1 MDPVSKPPAGF
12 EYLTK
17 LDILVKI
24 TAKSN
29 GSTPETETYM
39 LKTYCEPNE
48 DAAKAANYTVTDSD
62 RAVTH
67 EYQIREER
75 SMADFEW
82 LFAKLGDFSNPKALP
97 NFPDKRTTRNDREK
111 VLQTFLYGCMLHPL
125 LRDADCLKAFLALPT
140 EQLHQFQKS
149 GKKSLYNTDQYNT
162 LIKSLRLELEKAQIR
177 TKVNGLVDRQKK
189 QKQRLSQQAAR
200 AEEQKKREA
209 AQNIRREQAAFRFKA
224 LEARKET
231 QTERMEREKERYEKQ
246 SSTTHILFFDV
257 VRDQS
262 VRNSEEETRIK
273 EKVEFT
279 KSKDSFQHDTTQWNN
294 DMAQWSKHRADWSE
308 AHNPAVSKDIANDFI
323 VHSYGIFHSIKDQK
337 DKIPRELV
345 DLHADFV
352 KIQEKEPE
360 LLEGE
365 GNTVDD
371 EWMKLAKEREHW
383 TSSRANMKREDEMCR
398 DEDARYKQE
407 HEYVRLEAEAR
418 QKKVN
423 TVEADLLA
431 LKTEINARTR
441 SIAQRRSRHE
451 ALDEEY
457 EKEWRVVQNE
467 RINTTKA
474 RLDEHTAR
482 ITRGTKRTDV
492 FSDQLARQTK
502 SQRMLLFKRAALTEE
517 RKADCKLFDEHRE
530 DCKNTLD
537 EARNALIITPE
548 YVARL
553 EADMKVRASELHAVK
568 DSNKRIP
575 QEGGDTE
582 VDERDEFMNDVRRR
596 RAQFQKELDDQAAQL
611 ENENKLCTSLLER
624 MNQHIKTLEKEVK
637 DATLEEE
644 MIIQFNKLIDTET
657 KLLADEESKREEK
670 KRFITELM
678 NNAGNWVLDSLHEHS
693 NRKKVEANRLVKQAV
708 RAADLQKLVQHF
720 THRVIDQEER
730 IMRQKQRIL
739 NGEHKVEML
748 KSSENWYQYVTGHAA
763 DLGKKDMK
771 ILEAGRKERSDDL
784 NESSR
789 LQKDDE
795 SDIKSVV
802 KELSASRSCSKEKVE
817 KREVWAKVEDV
828 YSVSKPQEKDEDMMM
843 TSQIRSLLQQ
853 LAEAFEMLTNRLLE
867 EEESL
872 QHASTQL
879 EGNDSSSHFV
889 SDTARS
895 DQTECQV
902 CFRPFKLGRRQH
914 HCRRCT
920 RSVCNQCSVESKPI
934 PELGF
939 PVPVRHCTS
948 CNEFPPNFIKP
959 VMDPVSKPPAG
970 FEYLTKLDILVKIT
984 AKSNGSTPETETYM
998 LKTYCEPNEDAAK
1011 AANYTVTDSDRAVT
1025 HEYQIREERSMAD
1038 FEWLFAKLGDFSNPK
1053 ALPNFPDKRT
1063 TRNDREKVLQT
1074 FLYGCM
1080 LHPLLRD
1087 ADCLKAFL
1095 ALPTEQLHQFQ
1106 KSGKKSLYN
1115 TDQYNTL
1122 IKSLRLELEKAQ
1134 IRTKVNGLVDRQK
1147 KQKQRLSQQA
1157 ARAEEQKKR
1166 EAAQNIRRE
1175 QAAFRFK
1182 ALEARKETQTERM
1195 EREKERYEKQSSTT
1209 HILFFD
1215 VVRDQSVRNSEEE
1228 TRIKEKVEFTKSKDS
1243 FQHDTTQW
1251 NNDMAQWSKHRADWS
1266 EAHNPAVSKDIAND
1280 FIVHSYGIFHSIKDQ
1295 KDKIPRELV
1304 DLHADFVKIQE
1315 KEPELLE
1322 GEGNTVDDEWMKLA
1336 KEREHWTSSR
1346 ANMKR
1351 EDEMCRDE
1359 DARYKQEH
1367 EYVRLEAEARQKKV
1381 NTVEADLL
1389 ALKTEINA
1397 RTRSIAQRR
1406 SRHEALDEEYE
1417 KEWRVVQNE
1426 RINTTKARLDEHT
1439 ARITRGTKRTDVF
1452 SDQLARQTKS
1462 QRMLLFKR
1470 AALTEERKADCK
1482 LFDEHREDCKNTLD
1496 EARNALIIT
1505 PEYVARLEADMKV
1518 RASELHAVKDSNKR
1532 IPQEGGDAEVDE
1544 RDEFM
1549 NDVRR
1554 RRAQFQKELD
1564 DQAAQLENENK
1575 LCTSLLER
1583 MNQHIKTLEKEVK
1596 DATLEEEMI
1605 IQFNKL
1611 IDTETKL
1618 LADEESK
1625 REEKK
1630 RFITELM
1637 NNAGNWV
1644 LDSLHEHSNR
1654 KKVEANRL
1662 VKQAVRAADLQKLVQ
1677 HFTHRVID
1685 QEERIMRQ
1693 KQRILNG
1700 EHKVEMLKSSENWY
1714 QYVTGHAADLG
1725 KKDMKIL
1732 EAGRKER
1739 SDDLNES
1746 SRLQKDDESDI
1757 KSVVKELSASRSCS
1771 KEKVE
1776 KREVWAKVEDVYSVS
1791 KPQEKDEDMMMTS
1804 QIRSLFQQLAE
1815 AFEMLTNRLLE
1826 EEESLQH
1833 AFTQLEGNDSSSHF
1847 VSDTARSDQTECQ
1860 VCFRPFKLGRRQH
1873 HCRRCT
1879 RSVCNQCSVESKP
1892 IPELGFPVP
1901 VRHCT
1906 SCNEFPPNFIK
1917 PVMDPVSKPPAGFEY
1932 LTKLDILVKITAKS
1946 NGSTP
1951 ETETYMLKTYCEP
1964 NEDAA
1969 KAANYTVTDSD
1980 RAVTHE
1986 YQIREERSMADFEWL
2001 FAKLGDFSNP
2011 KALPN
2016 FPDKRTTRNDREKV
2030 LQTFLYGCM
2039 LHPLLRDADCLKAFL
2054 ALPTEQLHQF
2064 QKSGKKS
2071 LYNTDQY
2078 NTLIKSLR
2086 LELEKAQIRTKVN
2099 GLVDRQKKQKQR
2111 LSQQAARA
2119 EEQKKREAAQNI
2131 RREQA
2136 AFRFKALEARKET
2149 QTERME
2155 REKERYEKQSSTTHI
2170 LFFDVVRD
2178 QSVRNSEEET
2188 RIKEKVEF
2196 TKSKDSFQHDTTQW
2210 NNDMAQWSKHRAD
2223 WSEAHNPAVSKDIA
2237 NDFIVHSYGIFHSI
2251 KDQKDKIPRE
2261 LVDLHAD
2268 FVKIQ
2273 EKEPELLEG
2282 EGNTVDDE
2290 WMKLAK
2296 EREHWTS
2303 SRANMKREDEMCRD
2317 EDARYKQE
2325 HEYVRLEAE
2334 ARQKKVNTVEADLL
2348 ALKTEINARTRS
2360 IAQRRSRHE
2369 ALDEEYEKEWR
2380 VVQNERINTTKARL
2394 DEHTARITR
2403 GTKRTDVFSD
2413 QLARQTKSQRM
2424 LLFKRAAL
2432 TEERKADCKLFD
2444 EHREDCKNTLDEAR
2458 NALIITPEYVA
2469 RLEADMKVRA
2479 SELHAVKDSNKRIP
2493 QEGGDA
2499 EVDERDEF
2507 MNDVRRRRA
2516 QFQKELDDQAAQLEN
2531 ENKLCTSLLE
2541 RMNQHIKTLEKEVKD
2556 ATLEEEMIIQFNKL
2570 IDTETK
2576 LLADEESKREEK
2588 KRFITELMNN
2598 AGNWVL
2604 DSLHEHSNR
2613 KKVEANRLVK
2623 QAVRAA
2629 DLQKLVQHFTHRVI
2643 DQEERIMRQK
2653 QRILNGEHKVEML
2666 KSSENWYQY
2675 VTGHAA
2681 DLGKKDMK
2689 ILEAGRKER
2698 SDDLNESSRLQKD
2711 DESDIKS
2718 VVKELS
2724 ASRSCSKEKV
2734 EKREVWAKVEDVYS
2748 VSKPQEKDE
2757 DMMMTSQ
2764 IRSLLQQLAEAF
2776 EMLTNRLLEEE
2787 ESLQHAFTQLEVVII
2802 NVLPRTIGLD
2812 RTVV

>member
-1 MDPVSKPPAGF
+1 MAGNTEKVMASAATDIGLLCVKCGRDVSEADAFCIYCGTKVSFSQSQRKAAAIPAPPAAPKQAPPAPAPKQAPPAPAPKQAPPVPVATPKQVPPAVTVKQAPPAPAVAAKLAPTTKKSEPMQTSPKTSVKQAAPTPAVKEPKPRQLETKQPVAPKSAARPPTSGQSTAPSSASSAVSQPAPVPSAPSSTPQRRPQPVAQPPPFASRTQSDGRSNESHGRGSLDSMPSDVAGLEKLWVPDNFSNECMDCKTPFGFPKPRRHHCRVCGLLFCRPCVNHKIQVPASFGYGNAQQRCCRNCITALQMKAITTPADVFAQRRGPVNHSLSGQESYDVLGVSKDASPEEIAAQYKKKSRSMDPTKVEDQETLEKINDAYRNLQDPTARSRDESGRSRDSSLLGNDSSSHFVSDTARSDQTECQVCFRPFKLGRRQHHCRRCTRSVCNQCSVESKPIPELGFPVPVRHCTSCNESPPNFIKPVMDPVSKPPAGF

-879 EGNDSSSHFV
+879 EGEIDSI
-889 SDTARS
+889 
-895 DQTECQV
+895 
-902 CFRPFKLGRRQH
+902 
-914 HCRRCT
+914 
-920 RSVCNQCSVESKPI
+920 N
-934 PELGF
+934 
-939 PVPVRHCTS
+939 
-948 CNEFPPNFIKP
+948 
-959 VMDPVSKPPAG
+959 
-970 FEYLTKLDILVKIT
+970 
-984 AKSNGSTPETETYM
+984 
-998 LKTYCEPNEDAAK
+998 
-1011 AANYTVTDSDRAVT
+1011 
-1025 HEYQIREERSMAD
+1025 
-1038 FEWLFAKLGDFSNPK
+1038 
-1053 ALPNFPDKRT
+1053 
-1063 TRNDREKVLQT
+1063 
-1074 FLYGCM
+1074 
-1080 LHPLLRD
+1080 
-1087 ADCLKAFL
+1087 AFM
-1095 ALPTEQLHQFQ
+1095 
-1106 KSGKKSLYN
+1106 
-1115 TDQYNTL
+1115 
-1122 IKSLRLELEKAQ
+1122 
-1134 IRTKVNGLVDRQK
+1134 
-1147 KQKQRLSQQA
+1147 
-1157 ARAEEQKKR
+1157 
-1166 EAAQNIRRE
+1166 
-1175 QAAFRFK
+1175 
-1182 ALEARKETQTERM
+1182 ERM
-1195 EREKERYEKQSSTT
+1195 E
-1209 HILFFD
+1209 
-1215 VVRDQSVRNSEEE
+1215 SEESPHKP
-1228 TRIKEKVEFTKSKDS
+1228 T
-1243 FQHDTTQW
+1243 H
-1251 NNDMAQWSKHRADWS
+1251 
-1266 EAHNPAVSKDIAND
+1266 P
-1280 FIVHSYGIFHSIKDQ
+1280 
-1295 KDKIPRELV
+1295 
-1304 DLHADFVKIQE
+1304 
-1315 KEPELLE
+1315 
-1322 GEGNTVDDEWMKLA
+1322 
-1336 KEREHWTSSR
+1336 
-1346 ANMKR
+1346 
-1351 EDEMCRDE
+1351 
-1359 DARYKQEH
+1359 
-1367 EYVRLEAEARQKKV
+1367 
-1381 NTVEADLL
+1381 
-1389 ALKTEINA
+1389 
-1397 RTRSIAQRR
+1397 
-1406 SRHEALDEEYE
+1406 
-1417 KEWRVVQNE
+1417 
-1426 RINTTKARLDEHT
+1426 
-1439 ARITRGTKRTDVF
+1439 
-1452 SDQLARQTKS
+1452 
-1462 QRMLLFKR
+1462 
-1470 AALTEERKADCK
+1470 
-1482 LFDEHREDCKNTLD
+1482 TL
-1496 EARNALIIT
+1496 
-1505 PEYVARLEADMKV
+1505 
-1518 RASELHAVKDSNKR
+1518 
-1532 IPQEGGDAEVDE
+1532 
-1544 RDEFM
+1544 
-1549 NDVRR
+1549 
-1554 RRAQFQKELD
+1554 
-1564 DQAAQLENENK
+1564 
-1575 LCTSLLER
+1575 
-1583 MNQHIKTLEKEVK
+1583 
-1596 DATLEEEMI
+1596 
-1605 IQFNKL
+1605 
-1611 IDTETKL
+1611 
-1618 LADEESK
+1618 
-1625 REEKK
+1625 
-1630 RFITELM
+1630 
-1637 NNAGNWV
+1637 
-1644 LDSLHEHSNR
+1644 
-1654 KKVEANRL
+1654 
-1662 VKQAVRAADLQKLVQ
+1662 
-1677 HFTHRVID
+1677 
-1685 QEERIMRQ
+1685 
-1693 KQRILNG
+1693 
-1700 EHKVEMLKSSENWY
+1700 
-1714 QYVTGHAADLG
+1714 
-1725 KKDMKIL
+1725 
-1732 EAGRKER
+1732 
-1739 SDDLNES
+1739 
-1746 SRLQKDDESDI
+1746 
-1757 KSVVKELSASRSCS
+1757 
-1771 KEKVE
+1771 
-1776 KREVWAKVEDVYSVS
+1776 
-1791 KPQEKDEDMMMTS
+1791 
-1804 QIRSLFQQLAE
+1804 
-1815 AFEMLTNRLLE
+1815 
-1826 EEESLQH
+1826 
-1833 AFTQLEGNDSSSHF
+1833 
-1847 VSDTARSDQTECQ
+1847 
-1860 VCFRPFKLGRRQH
+1860 
-1873 HCRRCT
+1873 
-1879 RSVCNQCSVESKP
+1879 
-1892 IPELGFPVP
+1892 
-1901 VRHCT
+1901 
-1906 SCNEFPPNFIK
+1906 
-1917 PVMDPVSKPPAGFEY
+1917 
-1932 LTKLDILVKITAKS
+1932 
-1946 NGSTP
+1946 
-1951 ETETYMLKTYCEP
+1951 
-1964 NEDAA
+1964 
-1969 KAANYTVTDSD
+1969 
-1980 RAVTHE
+1980 
-1986 YQIREERSMADFEWL
+1986 
-2001 FAKLGDFSNP
+2001 
-2011 KALPN
+2011 
-2016 FPDKRTTRNDREKV
+2016 
-2030 LQTFLYGCM
+2030 
-2039 LHPLLRDADCLKAFL
+2039 
-2054 ALPTEQLHQF
+2054 
-2064 QKSGKKS
+2064 
-2071 LYNTDQY
+2071 
-2078 NTLIKSLR
+2078 
-2086 LELEKAQIRTKVN
+2086 
-2099 GLVDRQKKQKQR
+2099 
-2111 LSQQAARA
+2111 
-2119 EEQKKREAAQNI
+2119 NI
-2131 RREQA
+2131 
-2136 AFRFKALEARKET
+2136 
-2149 QTERME
+2149 
-2155 REKERYEKQSSTTHI
+2155 
-2170 LFFDVVRD
+2170 
-2178 QSVRNSEEET
+2178 
-2188 RIKEKVEF
+2188 
-2196 TKSKDSFQHDTTQW
+2196 
-2210 NNDMAQWSKHRAD
+2210 
-2223 WSEAHNPAVSKDIA
+2223 
-2237 NDFIVHSYGIFHSI
+2237 
-2251 KDQKDKIPRE
+2251 
-2261 LVDLHAD
+2261 
-2268 FVKIQ
+2268 
-2273 EKEPELLEG
+2273 
-2282 EGNTVDDE
+2282 
-2290 WMKLAK
+2290 
-2296 EREHWTS
+2296 
-2303 SRANMKREDEMCRD
+2303 
-2317 EDARYKQE
+2317 
-2325 HEYVRLEAE
+2325 
-2334 ARQKKVNTVEADLL
+2334 
-2348 ALKTEINARTRS
+2348 
-2360 IAQRRSRHE
+2360 
-2369 ALDEEYEKEWR
+2369 
-2380 VVQNERINTTKARL
+2380 
-2394 DEHTARITR
+2394 
-2403 GTKRTDVFSD
+2403 
-2413 QLARQTKSQRM
+2413 
-2424 LLFKRAAL
+2424 
-2432 TEERKADCKLFD
+2432 
-2444 EHREDCKNTLDEAR
+2444 
-2458 NALIITPEYVA
+2458 
-2469 RLEADMKVRA
+2469 
-2479 SELHAVKDSNKRIP
+2479 
-2493 QEGGDA
+2493 
-2499 EVDERDEF
+2499 
-2507 MNDVRRRRA
+2507 
-2516 QFQKELDDQAAQLEN
+2516 
-2531 ENKLCTSLLE
+2531 
-2541 RMNQHIKTLEKEVKD
+2541 
-2556 ATLEEEMIIQFNKL
+2556 
-2570 IDTETK
+2570 
-2576 LLADEESKREEK
+2576 
-2588 KRFITELMNN
+2588 
-2598 AGNWVL
+2598 
-2604 DSLHEHSNR
+2604 
-2613 KKVEANRLVK
+2613 
-2623 QAVRAA
+2623 
-2629 DLQKLVQHFTHRVI
+2629 
-2643 DQEERIMRQK
+2643 
-2653 QRILNGEHKVEML
+2653 
-2666 KSSENWYQY
+2666 
-2675 VTGHAA
+2675 
-2681 DLGKKDMK
+2681 
-2689 ILEAGRKER
+2689 
-2698 SDDLNESSRLQKD
+2698 
-2711 DESDIKS
+2711 
-2718 VVKELS
+2718 
-2724 ASRSCSKEKV
+2724 
-2734 EKREVWAKVEDVYS
+2734 
-2748 VSKPQEKDE
+2748 
-2757 DMMMTSQ
+2757 
-2764 IRSLLQQLAEAF
+2764 
-2776 EMLTNRLLEEE
+2776 
-2787 ESLQHAFTQLEVVII
+2787 
-2802 NVLPRTIGLD
+2802 
-2812 RTVV
+2812 